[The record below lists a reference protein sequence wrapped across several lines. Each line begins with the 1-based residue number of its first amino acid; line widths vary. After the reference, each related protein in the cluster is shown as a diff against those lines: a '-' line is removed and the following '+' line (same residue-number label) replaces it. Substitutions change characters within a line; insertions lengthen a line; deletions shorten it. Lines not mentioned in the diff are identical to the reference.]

1 MPKQKLNAETI
12 KKMAREYAEISA
24 ETFRSIAE
32 RYGICK
38 STVGTYFNK
47 ILVKLDMKLYE
58 RVQKKKE
65 QNIEIARNIFIKP
78 KKEVK
83 KKTVKKVNIT
93 AKDIQKKEVITTKK
107 GILSRI
113 FYNKK

>member
-12 KKMAREYAEISA
+12 KKMAREYAEIPA

-32 RYGICK
+32 RYGVCK
-38 STVGTYFNK
+38 TTVGTYFNK
-47 ILVKLDMKLYE
+47 LLVKLDMKLYE

-65 QNIEIARNIFIKP
+65 QNIEIARNVFIKP
-78 KKEVK
+78 KKEEK

>member
-1 MPKQKLNAETI
+1 MPRQKLNTETI
-12 KKMAREYAEISA
+12 KKMAREYAEIPA

-32 RYGICK
+32 RYGVCK
-38 STVGTYFNK
+38 TTVGTYFNK

-65 QNIEIARNIFIKP
+65 QNIEIARNVFIKP